1 VTALSPVERRER
13 RRRRRRQE
21 LVRWGIRIGLAL
33 LVFLFG
39 VALGQA
45 LHDNPKPSSTI
56 TVDRT
61 LHIPTGS
68 PGSTVTVTP

>member
-1 VTALSPVERRER
+1 VTALSPVERHER
-13 RRRRRRQE
+13 RRQQRRRE
-21 LVRWGIRIGLAL
+21 LIRWGVRTLVVL

-45 LHDNPKPSSTI
+45 LHDNPKTGQTI

-61 LHIPTGS
+61 LHIPTEN
-68 PGSTVTVTP
+68 PGSTANP

>member
-1 VTALSPVERRER
+1 MTTLTPVERHD
-13 RRRRRRQE
+13 RRRQQRRRE
-21 LVRWGIRIGLAL
+21 IVRWSVRALVVL

-45 LHDNPKPSSTI
+45 LHDNPKPGETV

-61 LHIPTGS
+61 LHIPTGN
-68 PGSTVTVTP
+68 PASTVTP

>member
-1 VTALSPVERRER
+1 MTTPTSPVERHQ
-13 RRRRRRQE
+13 RRRQQRRRE
-21 LVRWGIRIGLAL
+21 VIRWSVRALVVL

-45 LHDNPKPSSTI
+45 LHDNPKAGETI

-61 LHIPTGS
+61 LHIPTEN
-68 PGSTVTVTP
+68 PGSTATP